1 MLVLHLPA
9 GLASWL
15 HKTPSLPSPMS
26 PISLFPRPFFSCAF
40 FWLPTYAA
48 TPDTCSHKLSRC
60 HVWYFILSLYLTRFL
75 AWSQPIYPSINVS
88 GIQGLQRVFGELAF
102 WWGIFPWAAWTR
114 QLLIKSNALG
124 LNLDSF
130 RNRPEVAKKSFGP
143 ATCISVHFEKPR
155 RKDVSMAPI
164 QCLFLLAD
172 TSFSRDFG
180 RKVCP

>member
-1 MLVLHLPA
+1 VNGITLVAGLRRIRWLWQQRDGIRLGSRDVIASNVAKVMLVLHLPA

-15 HKTPSLPSPMS
+15 HKTPSLPSHTTPMS

-48 TPDTCSHKLSRC
+48 TPDTCLHKLSRC

-102 WWGIFPWAAWTR
+102 W
-114 QLLIKSNALG
+114 
-124 LNLDSF
+124 
-130 RNRPEVAKKSFGP
+130 
-143 ATCISVHFEKPR
+143 
-155 RKDVSMAPI
+155 
-164 QCLFLLAD
+164 
-172 TSFSRDFG
+172 
-180 RKVCP
+180 